1 MVQVELNSHT
11 IGASYHNLERIL
23 ILPKVCC
30 LVYRYRR
37 APERAFVVG
46 RAGWIWAILGA
57 SIQTRVAF
65 NVHVEGL
72 AARYLIALRGA
83 SEGVVA
89 GEGVESHVI
98 RSRQGG
104 VRVNENNLITIWS
117 WCGSCHCLETV
128 KIALHDGL
136 SLDELQML
144 EMIQTHPRC
153 LGRVQD
159 RNL

>member
-1 MVQVELNSHT
+1 MQVELNPHT
-11 IGASYHNLERIL
+11 IGASDHNLERIL

-46 RAGWIWAILGA
+46 RARWIWAIFCA
-57 SIQTRVAF
+57 CIQTRVAF

-72 AARYLIALRGA
+72 AARYLIALRSA
-83 SEGVVA
+83 SESVVA
-89 GEGVESHVI
+89 GEGVETHVI

-104 VRVNENNLITIWS
+104 VRVNENNLITIWG
-117 WCGSCHCLETV
+117 WCGGCHCLG
-128 KIALHDGL
+128 IINLALHDGI

-153 LGRVQD
+153 LGRVRD